1 MTVTTSLTGLDAAQ
15 RTQLERLVTRARAGL
30 EADVGAQAEGRF
42 GIHAD
47 GTIENEHALPDD
59 ASDRATRRD
68 LVEIIDHI
76 CSLGESRGDAAARLL
91 REAAFTHLNR
101 LLAIRI
107 AEAIGLLPES
117 LANGR
122 QSRGFKDLG
131 EIMPILGDDYWG
143 YLLLCGDELAADAPA
158 LFDPRNPLLALAPST
173 PALEEIVALLG
184 DRKVAQLWLA
194 PDTLGWAYQFFNT
207 SDERRMM
214 REGAAAPRTSRE
226 LAVRNQFF
234 TPRYVVDFLTQNTLG
249 RRLIENDPTSPLL
262 SELLL
267 LVDPP
272 TSPGP
277 PLDLDDTS
285 VLDPACGSGHFL
297 LGCYDLLERAWELQ
311 GVPPSES
318 APAIVASLW
327 GVDIDLRCAQ
337 VASAAVVLRAR
348 RHCRELPL
356 PRPNIVTARSLPA
369 ASSPLTADPGLA
381 PEQQRLVE
389 RISEVLADAPVLG
402 TLLKAEDALEQEIR
416 HAAFGGAAGTLP
428 LTEDAFS
435 QVETDVMAHLQAVA
449 DQASSSVAERLLAAE
464 ADDALRLVKVVRN
477 RYDAVLMNPP
487 FGEPVPDTK
496 PYLRAAYPWL
506 PTKDSNLLAAFVG
519 RGVELCKADGYLGA
533 ITSRAG
539 MFLSTFE
546 QWRRQVV
553 LHNRLQVVADLGLG
567 VMEQALVEAAAYV
580 IGPGKPSAEHEATF
594 IRLLKDPDREPGL
607 VEAVRLHRAGLLD
620 SRLHK
625 VRLADLDAIPGAPLA
640 YWMSPSLRR
649 LFVDLPV
656 LEGNGAEARQGT
668 ATGDDFRFVRAF
680 WEVDPRCIAQDTADT
695 QTGGRWCPFAKG
707 GGYSPYWADI
717 HLLVDWERDGER
729 LREYEGSRVQN
740 AKYFFRPGLTW
751 PLRTAS
757 GFGPRILPSGCVFGH
772 KGPVVVSSKP
782 EALLAWLASRPA
794 AALMAASQPA
804 GDETSSG
811 TASKSYEVGLVQK
824 LPWPGPVVG
833 ERTIDAVTKHS
844 VDIAERRR
852 REDVLDETTRLFVA
866 PRLPLAGRSITDTVL
881 DRWTTWFRAAVSS
894 IADSAAAEHCFSEAL
909 ELDADA
915 MAYLDEEIGPHP
927 DTYPRT
933 ALEDEEAFARWFELP
948 MDQLI
953 DEVITTRGASR
964 AVATMTFV
972 ADRRLEVLAHGLV
985 RHPSVISEA
994 RERLGLLPP
1003 GEPKQSADDLTS
1015 YLVGAAFGRWDIRIG
1030 RDPALAAAPPELF
1043 EPVPL
1048 CPPGMLIGDDGFAA
1062 VNPPPGYPLQLPRS
1076 GLLIDEAGHRWDVEA
1091 AVLGVAQTLLSDP
1104 DDTVAEMLSILGRRT
1119 VREHMRRQF
1128 FKDHLSRYSK
1138 SRRKAP
1144 IYWPLSVPSKN
1155 WGVWLYAPMLTRET
1169 LYAIASEAGRRERL
1183 AVEAITRL
1191 QREQQTGGIGRSARK
1206 IAEELDFEE
1215 KLTEELHRFRT
1226 EAERIA
1232 GVGWEPSLD
1241 DGTVLCAA
1249 PLTDLFPA
1257 WPDAKKARDEL
1268 RKGHHGW
1275 AAVAQW
1281 AGEL

>member
-1 MTVTTSLTGLDAAQ
+1 MTVTTTPTGLGAAQ
-15 RTQLERLVTRARAGL
+15 RAQLERLVTRARAGF
-30 EADVGAQAEGRF
+30 EADLGAQAEGRF
-42 GIHAD
+42 GIHSD
-47 GTIENEHALPDD
+47 GTIEEEQALPDD
-59 ASDRATRRD
+59 ASDRATRRE

-76 CSLGESRGDAAARLL
+76 CSLGESRPDAVARLL
-91 REAAFTHLNR
+91 REATFTHLNR

-143 YLLLCGDELAADAPA
+143 YLLLCGDELAADAPG
-158 LFDPRNPLLALAPST
+158 LFDPRNPLLALVPST
-173 PALEEIVALLG
+173 PALDEIVALLG
-184 DRKVAQLWLA
+184 EPSAAQLWLA
-194 PDTLGWAYQFFNT
+194 PDALGWAYQFFNT
-207 SDERRMM
+207 ADERRLM

-234 TPRYVVDFLTQNTLG
+234 TPRYVVDFLVQNTLG

-262 SELLL
+262 DELPL
-267 LVDPP
+267 LVDAP

-277 PLDLDDTS
+277 PLELADTS

-311 GVPPSES
+311 GVSPSGS

-327 GVDIDLRCAQ
+327 GVDIDQRCAQ

-356 PRPNIVTARSLPA
+356 PRPNIITARSLPA
-369 ASSPLTADPGLA
+369 ASPALADDLNLT
-381 PEQQRLVE
+381 PEQRRLVD
-389 RISEVLADAPVLG
+389 RISEVLADAPLLG
-402 TLLKAEDALEQEIR
+402 TLLKAEEALEQEIR

-435 QVETDVMAHLQAVA
+435 QVETGVMAHLQAVA

-464 ADDALRLVKVVRN
+464 ADDALRLVEVVRN

-519 RGVELCKADGYLGA
+519 RGLELCKSDGYLGA

-546 QWRRQVV
+546 EWRRQVV
-553 LHNRLQVVADLGLG
+553 LHNRLRAVADLGLG
-567 VMEQALVEAAAYV
+567 VMEQALVEAAAYT
-580 IGPGKPSAEHEATF
+580 IGPGKPSAGHEATF
-594 IRLLKDPDREPGL
+594 IRLLKDPDREAGL
-607 VEAVRLHRAGLLD
+607 IEAVRAHRAALLD

-649 LFVDLPV
+649 LFTDLPT
-656 LEGNGAEARQGT
+656 LEGNGASARQGL
-668 ATGDDFRFVRAF
+668 ATGEDFRFVRTF
-680 WEVDPRCIAQDTADT
+680 WEVDPRRIARCSAETRE
-695 QTGGRWCPFAKG
+695 GRRWCPFAKG

-717 HLLVDWERDGER
+717 HLLVDWQREGEH
-729 LREYEGSRVQN
+729 LREFPGSVIRNPQF
-740 AKYFFRPGLTW
+740 YYRPGLTW

-757 GFGPRILPSGCVFGH
+757 GFGPRVLPSGCVFGH
-772 KGPVVVSSKP
+772 KGPVVVADEP
-782 EALLAWLASRPA
+782 EALLAWLTSRPA
-794 AALMAASQPA
+794 ASLMAASQPA

-824 LPWPGPVVG
+824 LPWPGPV
-833 ERTIDAVTKHS
+833 IDKPALDTVAKHS
-844 VDIAERRR
+844 VEIAERRR
-852 REDVLDETTRLFVA
+852 REDVLDETTRLFIA
-866 PRLPLAGRSITDTVL
+866 PLVPLTGHSIADTAF
-881 DRWTTWFRAAVSS
+881 DRWTAWSRAAVSS
-894 IADSAAAEHCFSEAL
+894 IGDSAAAEQCFSEAL

-915 MAYLDEEIGPHP
+915 AAYLDEEIGPHP
-927 DTYPRT
+927 DTYPCRP
-933 ALEDEEAFARWFELP
+933 LDDEDAFRRWFELP

-972 ADRRLEVLAHGLV
+972 ADRRIEVLAHGFV
-985 RHPSVISEA
+985 RHPSVICDA

-1003 GEPKQSADDLTS
+1003 GEPKQSADDLIS
-1015 YLVGAAFGRWDIRIG
+1015 YLVGTAFGRWDIRIG
-1030 RDPALAAAPPELF
+1030 RDRTLAAAPPELF

-1048 CPPGMLIGDDGFAA
+1048 CPPGMLIGSDGFPRVDAPA
-1062 VNPPPGYPLQLPRS
+1062 EYPLELPLN
-1076 GLLIDEAGHRWDVEA
+1076 GLLIDEAGHRWDIERALLRA
-1091 AVLGVAQTLLSDP
+1091 AHALLNDP
-1104 DDTVAEMLSILGRRT
+1104 DDRIAEMLSILGRRA
-1119 VREHMRRQF
+1119 VRDHLRRQF

-1144 IYWPLSVPSKN
+1144 IYWPLTVPSRG
-1155 WGVWLYAPMLTRET
+1155 WGVWIYAARLTRET

-1183 AVEAITRL
+1183 GVEAIARL
-1191 QREQQTGGIGRSARK
+1191 QRQQQEGGAGRPARK

-1215 KLTEELHRFRT
+1215 KLTEELRRFQN

-1232 GVGWEPSLD
+1232 GLGWEPNLD
-1241 DGTVLCAA
+1241 DGILLCAA
-1249 PLTDLFPA
+1249 PLADLFPS

-1268 RKGHHGW
+1268 RKGEHEW
-1275 AAVAQW
+1275 ASVARW
-1281 AGEL
+1281 AEEL